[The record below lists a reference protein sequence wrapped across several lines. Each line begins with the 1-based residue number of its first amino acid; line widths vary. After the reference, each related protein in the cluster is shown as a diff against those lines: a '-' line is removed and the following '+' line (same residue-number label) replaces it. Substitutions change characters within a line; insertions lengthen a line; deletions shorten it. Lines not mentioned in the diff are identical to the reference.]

1 MKKQKNGLH
10 ALGLIETY
18 GYGTAI
24 SAADAAL
31 KAAAVEIVRIEPT
44 IGSGGSLGVT
54 VYLCGDVASVSSA
67 VSAGEAEA
75 NRVGKVVS
83 VDVIPNLDSK
93 VKTGMF
99 YGTLEF

>member
-1 MKKQKNGLH
+1 MSNTNGNSR
-10 ALGLIETY
+10 ALGLIETV

-31 KAAAVEIVRIEPT
+31 KAANVDILRIEPC

-54 VYLCGDVASVSSA
+54 LYLCGEVAAISAA

-75 NRVGKVVS
+75 NRIGKVVS
-83 VDVIPNLDSK
+83 TDVIANLDNK

-99 YGTLEF
+99 NGNLEF